1 MSLQNTLGQETKK
14 ANRSKY
20 HSSYCWIV
28 LNYQQ
33 DFEMA
38 KTKFYNEHVLK
49 KIKHSLNLNT
59 DYEHTLYF
67 EH

>member
-1 MSLQNTLGQETKK
+1 MSLQNTSGQEIKK

-20 HSSYCWIV
+20 YSSYYLMV

-49 KIKHSLNLNT
+49 KIKHSLNLNIN
-59 DYEHTLYF
+59 YEHTLYS

>member
-20 HSSYCWIV
+20 HSSYCLMV

-38 KTKFYNEHVLK
+38 KTKFHNKHVL
-49 KIKHSLNLNT
+49 
-59 DYEHTLYF
+59 
-67 EH
+67 